1 MLATLFYHP
10 PSSQHHLTD
19 SMRLRFK
26 SSPERLTYWIGTPNP
41 GCQRSNISKCDDI
54 RSSGRF
60 FIKDNDDRIVL
71 SLDVPGIK
79 IDDLSVEVENGVMK
93 VSGQRTIG
101 IRSDS
106 PQSKKR
112 RVFHQLKISDRI
124 DPENVTANLLNGVL
138 TILCPKAEPSK
149 PLQIKIIEGHNNIK
163 ETKGEINQNESQN
176 NRDAGSD
183 NDLVIVETIE
193 NKEDVMDESDGV
205 MKS

>member
-1 MLATLFYHP
+1 MG
-10 PSSQHHLTD
+10 
-19 SMRLRFK
+19 R
-26 SSPERLTYWIGTPNP
+26 PNP
-41 GCQRSNISKCDDI
+41 RYQQRNISMCDDI

-60 FIKDNDDRIVL
+60 FIKNHDDRIVF

-79 IDDLSVEVENGVMK
+79 IDDLSVEVENGVMT

-138 TILCPKAEPSK
+138 TILCPKAEPSN
-149 PLQIKIIEGHNNIK
+149 PLQIKIIEGNNNIK
-163 ETKGEINQNESQN
+163 ETKGEINQNEIQN
-176 NRDAGSD
+176 DREAGSD

>member
-10 PSSQHHLTD
+10 PSSQYHPTD
-19 SMRLRFK
+19 IMRLRCK
-26 SSPERLTYWIGTPNP
+26 ASPERLTYRMGTPNP
-41 GCQRSNISKCDDI
+41 GCQRSNISKCNDI
-54 RSSGRF
+54 SSSGRF

-79 IDDLSVEVENGVMK
+79 IDDLSVEVENGVMT

-101 IRSDS
+101 IGSDS
-106 PQSKKR
+106 PRCKKR
-112 RVFHQLKISDRI
+112 QVFHQLMISDRV

-138 TILCPKAEPSK
+138 TISFPKMEPSK

-163 ETKGEINQNESQN
+163 ETKEEINQNESQN
-176 NRDAGSD
+176 DREIGSD
-183 NDLVIVETIE
+183 DDLVIVETVE
-193 NKEDVMDESDGV
+193 NKEEVMDESDGV

>member
-1 MLATLFYHP
+1 
-10 PSSQHHLTD
+10 
-19 SMRLRFK
+19 MRLRCK
-26 SSPERLTYWIGTPNP
+26 ASPERLTYRMGTPNP

-60 FIKDNDDRIVL
+60 FIKDYDDRIVL

-79 IDDLSVEVENGVMK
+79 IDDLSVEVENGVMT

-101 IRSDS
+101 IGSDS

-112 RVFHQLKISDRI
+112 QVFHQLKISDRI

-138 TILCPKAEPSK
+138 TISFPKTKPSK

-163 ETKGEINQNESQN
+163 ETKEEINQYESQN
-176 NRDAGSD
+176 NREAGSD
-183 NDLVIVETIE
+183 NELVIVETIE